1 MAEVESRA
9 QFPVNILWDKILMLA
24 IFGVLDSARSQD
36 VMEAVLNKI
45 IATKSKVIIIDI
57 VGVATVDSAVANH
70 LIKITKA
77 TKLVGAESIISG
89 LSAEIAQTLVNL
101 GIDLGQVVTT
111 GTLADALSLAYEK
124 TGFAVRKID

>member
-1 MAEVESRA
+1 MTDVESRT
-9 QFPVNILWDKILMLA
+9 QTPVNILWDRILMLA

-77 TKLVGAESIISG
+77 TRLVGAESIISG

-101 GIDLGQVVTT
+101 GIDLGQIVTT
-111 GTLADALSLAYEK
+111 GTLADALALAYKK
-124 TGFAVRKID
+124 TGYIVKKID

>member
-1 MAEVESRA
+1 MTDVESRT
-9 QFPVNILWDKILMLA
+9 QTPVNILWDRILMLA

-36 VMEAVLNKI
+36 VMDAVLNKI

-57 VGVATVDSAVANH
+57 VGVANH

-77 TKLVGAESIISG
+77 TRLVGAESIISG

-101 GIDLGQVVTT
+101 GIDLGQIVTT
-111 GTLADALSLAYEK
+111 GTLADALALAYEK
-124 TGFAVRKID
+124 TGYIVKKID